1 MQTKFRIC
9 IILPIVL
16 FILALIFLLSNY
28 TVLFY
33 DTNVKVKFRLL
44 YIGIFI
50 LQIYLIKEVD
60 KSLLKIDFKPQQ
72 FILYRLLFFHQAI
85 SKDLIINIAEKKYS
99 FNRFGLPSRY
109 LQITLA
115 NGKFFCVYEIYT
127 RNYESLKAFLNSYG

>member
-1 MQTKFRIC
+1 MRTKFSVYV
-9 IILPIVL
+9 ILPIVL

-28 TVLFY
+28 NVLFPETNGSVKLKILYITVL
-33 DTNVKVKFRLL
+33 
-44 YIGIFI
+44 I

-72 FILYRLLFFHQAI
+72 FILYRLLFFQQTK
-85 SKDLIINIAEKKYS
+85 SKDLIKNVAEKEYN
-99 FNRFGLPSRY
+99 FNRSGLPSRY